1 MDKAG
6 KVYQRIWPKDH
17 SLRPLSGWWLFI
29 GSKQWGQV
37 AAGLFKPVL
46 ATGGGSLVEVI
57 VMLAVISVLVGG
69 VVPLGEVVSRFQVDY
84 EAGRLVQRLN
94 YARDRSKQMD
104 YFSEAE
110 GRPYIGLPRLY
121 LDGAR
126 HQYGLRQGNRLIVK
140 WQYAA
145 NVTITCNRGEM
156 VFSPSGEVSNGTYTI
171 SAGKKIRRVI
181 VDRVGRIR
189 VE

>member
-1 MDKAG
+1 M
-6 KVYQRIWPKDH
+6 
-17 SLRPLSGWWLFI
+17 
-29 GSKQWGQV
+29 
-37 AAGLFKPVL
+37 
-46 ATGGGSLVEVI
+46 EVI

-69 VVPLGEVVSRFQVDY
+69 VVPLGEVVSRFQADY

-94 YARDRSKQMD
+94 YARDISRQMD
-104 YFSEAE
+104 YFSAAE
-110 GRPYIGLPRLY
+110 GRPYIGLPKLY
-121 LDGAR
+121 LDGAQ
-126 HQYGLRQGNRLIVK
+126 HQYGLRQGNRLIAK

-171 SAGKKIRRVI
+171 SVGKKLRRVI

>member
-17 SLRPLSGWWLFI
+17 SLRPLSVRWLLVGAEQRRWDI
-29 GSKQWGQV
+29 T
-37 AAGLFKPVL
+37 GLFKPVL
-46 ATGGGSLVEVI
+46 ATRGGSLVEVL

-69 VVPLGEVVSRFQVDY
+69 VVPLGEVVSRFQADY

-94 YARDRSKQMD
+94 YARDISRQMD
-104 YFSEAE
+104 YFSAAE
-110 GRPYIGLPRLY
+110 GRPYIGLPKLY
-121 LDGAR
+121 LDGAQ
-126 HQYGLRQGNRLIVK
+126 HQYGLRQGNRLIAK

-156 VFSPSGEVSNGTYTI
+156 VFSPSGEVTNGTYTI
-171 SAGKKIRRVI
+171 SVGKKLRRVI